1 MVEYEI
7 IHEHFN
13 QVNNIRTIENDSS
26 HFIWHQDEFDR
37 MISPLVGKQWFL
49 QMEHEL
55 PKKIEKNKNMYIQ
68 KEVWH
73 RVFCT
78 NSDAENRLIILIK
91 DFKEP
96 QC

>member
-1 MVEYEI
+1 MN
-7 IHEHFN
+7 EHFKQTGN
-13 QVNNIRTIENDSS
+13 KRTIENDPS

-37 MISPLVGKQWFL
+37 VISHLSGEQWFL
-49 QMEHEL
+49 QIEHEL
-55 PKKIEKNKNMYIQ
+55 PQRIEKNKNMYIQ

-73 RVFCT
+73 RVLCT
-78 NSDAENRLIILIK
+78 NNDEQNSLVITIQ

>member
-1 MVEYEI
+1 MN
-7 IHEHFN
+7 EHFK
-13 QVNNIRTIENDSS
+13 QTGNIRTIENNPS

-37 MISPLVGKQWFL
+37 VISHLSGEQWFL
-49 QMEHEL
+49 QIEHEL
-55 PKKIEKNKNMYIQ
+55 PQRIEKNKNMYIQ
-68 KEVWH
+68 KEIWH

-78 NSDAENRLIILIK
+78 NNDERNSLVITIQ